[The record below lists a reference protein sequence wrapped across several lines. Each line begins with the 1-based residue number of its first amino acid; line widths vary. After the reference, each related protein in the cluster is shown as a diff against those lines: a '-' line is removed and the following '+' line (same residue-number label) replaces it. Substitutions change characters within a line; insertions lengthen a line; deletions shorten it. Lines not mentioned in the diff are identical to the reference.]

1 MLKKSLLAMS
11 SVLVFGGVARAE
23 MKPTKFADV
32 EVKIDDVKIAKKGE
46 KIHTLYITIYDAD
59 SAMPR
64 PYGAAR
70 INLDKDPSKGL
81 VYQGILD
88 TTNVAVMGGGDMP
101 KHLKIKARLD
111 KDGSAGP
118 DEAGD
123 LVGINAKIDTGSK
136 AVVVIDK
143 AI

>member
-1 MLKKSLLAMS
+1 MLFKTAFAAAFTLVLA
-11 SVLVFGGVARAE
+11 GAARAE
-23 MKPTKFADV
+23 EKPTKFADV
-32 EVKIDDVKIAKKGE
+32 EVKIEDAKLAKKGA
-46 KIHTLYITIYDAD
+46 KIHTLYITLYDAD

-64 PYGAAR
+64 PYGAAK
-70 INLDKDPSKGL
+70 INLDKDPAKGL
-81 VYQGILD
+81 VFIGTLD

-118 DEAGD
+118 DEVGD
-123 LVGINAKIDTGSK
+123 LVGINAKVDAGAK